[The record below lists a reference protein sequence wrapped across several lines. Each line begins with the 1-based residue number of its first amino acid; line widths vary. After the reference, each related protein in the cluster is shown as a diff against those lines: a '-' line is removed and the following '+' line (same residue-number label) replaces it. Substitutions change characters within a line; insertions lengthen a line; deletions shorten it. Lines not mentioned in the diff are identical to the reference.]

1 MEDYY
6 WQIDVWPS
14 NSLMVVHLSASLLRH
29 SPHHTTIYSNICPFI
44 TFQIYDNFP
53 EYRRKAKEKLMEKSE
68 LIGKVQGT
76 HFIIRINSRNKK
88 NTSDILL
95 IEGDKNGQRVKSGQ
109 WKMLVGEMFFHKVS
123 SLTSDFRCKEN
134 SSGKIN
140 NKINSPW
147 LLKKGY

>member
-1 MEDYY
+1 MLRVDKCSLAYWSNDKLMEDYY

-14 NSLMVVHLSASLLRH
+14 NSLMVVHLSASLLTH
-29 SPHHTTIYSNICPFI
+29 SSHHTTTYSNICPFI

-88 NTSDILL
+88 PLPTCYSLKEIKT
-95 IEGDKNGQRVKSGQ
+95 GRGWRVGSEK
-109 WKMLVGEMFFHKVS
+109 
-123 SLTSDFRCKEN
+123 C
-134 SSGKIN
+134 
-140 NKINSPW
+140 
-147 LLKKGY
+147 